1 MITIIGYLLSA
12 GLIATGVFKWKQ
24 INNVIKEAR
33 ELLGKVKAAKAGES
47 EGGRAITTN
56 EWREIAEESLD
67 LLKAVLEWWK
77 FKQK

>member
-24 INNVIKEAR
+24 INNVIKETR
-33 ELLGKVKAAKAGES
+33 ELFGKVKIAKAAES

-67 LLKAVLEWWK
+67 LLKAVFEWWK